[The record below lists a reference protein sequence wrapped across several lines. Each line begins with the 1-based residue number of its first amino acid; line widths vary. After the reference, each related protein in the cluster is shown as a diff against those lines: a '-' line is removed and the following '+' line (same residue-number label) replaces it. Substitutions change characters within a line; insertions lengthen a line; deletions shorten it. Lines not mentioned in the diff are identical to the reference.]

1 MSKVRRYSLYQENVP
16 FRLSSFYS
24 AFHEMERT
32 FFFFYINSTIA
43 FKTVFTFLGF
53 LDLFCENDKYK
64 VLVFLIAFL
73 FLANDLL
80 MLAKISRNT
89 IAQV

>member
-1 MSKVRRYSLYQENVP
+1 MCLFDYPVFIPPSMKWSEL
-16 FRLSSFYS
+16 
-24 AFHEMERT
+24 
-32 FFFFYINSTIA
+32 FFYINSMIA